1 MNLRKII
8 YGIFFVFLMFLCK
21 ANVFATNNSSL
32 NENNGAS
39 FGEVTYEHSF
49 DENYEL
55 HFRYNHN
62 TLEAFLFSLEKKTA
76 TSDIFFAIFS
86 NDKWQSMLDD
96 IKEKHSEKIIL
107 DRAEENNDESD
118 NVLKPVTT
126 YHNHIT
132 DQTDQLGY
140 TGFKLSFKEMTSNL
154 KETKNESN
162 TSNYSS
168 FDCFILRIV
177 SLIKALLNVTFI
189 MLPIAL
195 IVFITID
202 FAKCVI
208 ANKEDEMKKN
218 QSIVIKRIIYSIGL
232 FFIPTI
238 VNITIGLVDDALQS
252 NNVDAFTKYWT
263 NATKENIQSCVAKEQ
278 AEIEKE
284 KEANA
289 NKNTEEEK
297 KNNGTSNTSSGN
309 NNNTQSPTQTNNNYT
324 VYVGDSRTVGMCSAN
339 NIGNNSEC
347 IAEVGKGYGWLKTT
361 AAPKIRSSLDKHNN
375 ANVVINLGVND
386 LGTTDTHTINGHANN
401 YVKIYNELAS
411 KYPKSKIIIVSVGV
425 VSDSDFKKQEAA
437 VNKGLLYTTI
447 SNQSVE
453 TFNMAIESYIS
464 GSNSSNI
471 SYCDINSALK
481 NKYKT
486 GSDGLHYT
494 NDTYK
499 NIYSE
504 IKKCL

>member
-1 MNLRKII
+1 MNLRKFT

-21 ANVFATNNSSL
+21 TNVFAVNNSNL
-32 NENNGAS
+32 YENDGAS
-39 FGEVTYEHSF
+39 FEGITCKYSF
-49 DENYEL
+49 DEKYEL

-76 TSDIFFAIFS
+76 TSDKFFVEFS
-86 NDKWQSMLDD
+86 NDEWQDMLED
-96 IKEKHSEKIIL
+96 IEKKCPDKIIL
-107 DRAEENNDESD
+107 DRDEGNAHESD
-118 NVLKPVTT
+118 NVLNPVTT
-126 YHNHIT
+126 YHVHIT
-132 DQTDQLGY
+132 DQAAQLGR
-140 TGFKLSFKEMTSNL
+140 TRFKLNFKEMSSNL
-154 KETKNESN
+154 KETEEESN
-162 TSNYSS
+162 TSTYSA

-177 SLIKALLNVTFI
+177 SLFKTLLNVTFI
-189 MLPIAL
+189 LLPIAL

-208 ANKEDEMKKN
+208 ANKEDEMKKS
-218 QSIVIKRIIYSIGL
+218 QSIAIKRIIYSIGL

-263 NATKENIQSCVAKEQ
+263 NATKENIQSCVAKEK

-324 VYVGDSRTVGMCSAN
+324 IYVGDSRTVGMCSAN
-339 NIGNNSEC
+339 NIGTNSEC

-361 AAPKIRSSLDKHNN
+361 AIPKIYTGLNKHNN

-386 LGTTDTHTINGHANN
+386 LGTTDTNTINGHASN
-401 YVKIYNELAS
+401 YAKIYNELAS
-411 KYPKSKIIIVSVGV
+411 KYPKSKVIIVSVGV
-425 VSDSDFKKQEAA
+425 VSDSDFEKQKEA

-453 TFNMAIESYIS
+453 VFNKAIKNNIS
-464 GSNSSNI
+464 GSNI
-471 SYCDINSALK
+471 SYCDINTALK
-481 NKYKT
+481 SKYKT
-486 GSDGLHYT
+486 AGDGLHYT

-499 NIYSE
+499 SIYSE

>member
-1 MNLRKII
+1 MNLRKIT
-8 YGIFFVFLMFLCK
+8 YGIFFIFLMFLCK
-21 ANVFATNNSSL
+21 PNVFAINNSNL
-32 NENNGAS
+32 YENDGAS
-39 FGEVTYEHSF
+39 FEGITCKYSF
-49 DENYEL
+49 DEKYEL

-76 TSDIFFAIFS
+76 TSDKFFVEFS
-86 NDKWQSMLDD
+86 NDEWQNMLED
-96 IKEKHSEKIIL
+96 IEKECPDKIIL
-107 DRAEENNDESD
+107 DRDEGNANESNNALEQ
-118 NVLKPVTT
+118 VKT
-126 YHNHIT
+126 YHVHIT
-132 DQTDQLGY
+132 EKAAQLGR
-140 TGFKLSFKEMTSNL
+140 TRFKLNFKEMTSNL
-154 KETKNESN
+154 KETTEESN
-162 TSNYSS
+162 TTTYSS

-177 SLIKALLNVTFI
+177 SLIKTFLNVTFI
-189 MLPIAL
+189 LLPIAL

-218 QSIVIKRIIYSIGL
+218 QSIAIKRIIYSIGL
-232 FFIPTI
+232 FFVPTI

-263 NATKENIQSCVAKEQ
+263 NATKENIQSCVAKEK

-289 NKNTEEEK
+289 NKNTEEE
-297 KNNGTSNTSSGN
+297 NNNSGTSNILN
-309 NNNTQSPTQTNNNYT
+309 NNNSNNTQPSTQTNNNYT
-324 VYVGDSRTVGMCSAN
+324 IYVGDSRTVGMCSAN
-339 NIGNNSEC
+339 TIGNNSEC

-361 AAPKIRSSLDKHNN
+361 AVPKIYTSLNKHNN
-375 ANVVINLGVND
+375 ANIVINLGVND
-386 LGTTDTHTINGHANN
+386 LGTTDTNTINGHASN
-401 YVKIYNELAS
+401 YAKIYNELAS
-411 KYPKSKIIIVSVGV
+411 KYPKSKVIIVSVGV
-425 VSDSDFKKQEAA
+425 VSDSDFEKQKEA

-453 TFNMAIESYIS
+453 AFNKAIKANIS
-464 GSNSSNI
+464 GSNI
-471 SYCDINSALK
+471 SYCDINNALK
-481 NKYKT
+481 SKYKT
-486 GSDGLHYT
+486 TGDGLHYT